1 MKQFM
6 QDTMLNYLS
15 EIQETFKSEQN
26 QTRSRLEAFKNDVKE
41 EMKDVKE
48 SVSKKIMLL
57 ESKRKCSDDLAS
69 ELANTSRKDIAAVKA
84 TFQASFDK
92 LTNEIGKMGKTNHE
106 LNNGIK

>member
-1 MKQFM
+1 M

-15 EIQETFKSEQN
+15 EIQKTFKSEQN

-57 ESKRKCSDDLAS
+57 ESKQKSSND
-69 ELANTSRKDIAAVKA
+69 
-84 TFQASFDK
+84 
-92 LTNEIGKMGKTNHE
+92 
-106 LNNGIK
+106 